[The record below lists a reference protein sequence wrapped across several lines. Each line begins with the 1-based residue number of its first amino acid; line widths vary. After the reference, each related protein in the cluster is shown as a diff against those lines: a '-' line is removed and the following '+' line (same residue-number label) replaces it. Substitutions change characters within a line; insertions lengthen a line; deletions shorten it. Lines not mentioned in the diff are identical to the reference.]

1 MRKQMNAAIETQLFE
16 IVKQIK
22 AWDPE
27 EYNAEML
34 LRLCDEFDRIK
45 DNPDISLADWT
56 DIKQLGCAAEYKE
69 RVDRKV
75 SYPIW
80 ACDFAGDCIVGTDE
94 WYIEHIDDIEEKH

>member
-1 MRKQMNAAIETQLFE
+1 MNIEIKNQILE
-16 IVKQIK
+16 VIQQIK

-45 DNPDISLADWT
+45 PNSDITLADWT

-69 RVDRKV
+69 RVDRNTN
-75 SYPIW
+75 YPIW
-80 ACDFAGDCIVGTDE
+80 ACDYAGDCIVGTGE
-94 WYIEHIDDIEEKH
+94 WYIKHIDDIEGKN

>member
-1 MRKQMNAAIETQLFE
+1 MNIEMKNKILEVIQ
-16 IVKQIK
+16 QIK

-45 DNPDISLADWT
+45 PNPDMSLADWT
-56 DIKQLGCAAEYKE
+56 DITQLGCAAEYKE
-69 RVDRKV
+69 RVDRKA

-80 ACDFAGDCIVGTDE
+80 ACDFAGDYIVGTDE

>member
-1 MRKQMNAAIETQLFE
+1 MDIEIKNRMLEVIQ
-16 IVKQIK
+16 QIK

-27 EYNAEML
+27 EYNAGML

-45 DNPDISLADWT
+45 PNPDVSLADWT
-56 DIKQLGCAAEYKE
+56 EDIKQLGCAAEYKE
-69 RVDRKV
+69 KVDKNT

-80 ACDFAGDCIVGTDE
+80 ACDFAGDCVVGIGE

>member
-1 MRKQMNAAIETQLFE
+1 MDIETKNKLLEVIQ
-16 IVKQIK
+16 QIK

-45 DNPDISLADWT
+45 PNPDISLADWT
-56 DIKQLGCAAEYKE
+56 DIKQLGCAVKYKE
-69 RVDRKV
+69 RVDRKAT
-75 SYPIW
+75 YQIW

-94 WYIEHIDDIEEKH
+94 WYIEHIGDIEEKH